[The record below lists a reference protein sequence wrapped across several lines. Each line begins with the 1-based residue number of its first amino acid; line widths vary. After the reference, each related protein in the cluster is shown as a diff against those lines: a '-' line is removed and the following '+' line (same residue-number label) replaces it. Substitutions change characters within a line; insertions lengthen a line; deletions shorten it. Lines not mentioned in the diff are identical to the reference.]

1 MPEYAELDAM
11 LKEAAHAGASAT
23 LRESGSLRMLG
34 DLQLQSLESGKSLL
48 FRGAKR
54 RDQHP
59 PVGTVLTLSLLFGEE
74 VYALRTTMLEPV
86 SSPEEA
92 GPMVQVAWPSEILER
107 HRRQDLRVAS
117 PGLPPLDAQV
127 GVGGRLYSAK
137 VLNLSETGIGLGFPQ
152 SFPLVLRAHLDVDT
166 MLPGGIAFQILGE
179 VRHMEIL
186 EGEALPLRVG
196 VVMGSLEG
204 PSRERMRRFIQA
216 RRTELSGNLR
226 RAGDR

>member
-1 MPEYAELDAM
+1 MNCSPMPEYAELDAM

-34 DLQLQSLESGKSLL
+34 DLQLQSLESGK
-48 FRGAKR
+48 
-54 RDQHP
+54 
-59 PVGTVLTLSLLFGEE
+59 SLLFGEE